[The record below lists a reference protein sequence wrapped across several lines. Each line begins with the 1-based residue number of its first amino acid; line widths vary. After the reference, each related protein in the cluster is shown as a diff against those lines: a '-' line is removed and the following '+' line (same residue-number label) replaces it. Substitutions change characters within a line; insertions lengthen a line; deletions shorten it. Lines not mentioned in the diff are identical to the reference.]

1 MRPVSVTMPAP
12 IMTPRIPSRGLF
24 ERSAGIAPA
33 VACAICIGVGRG
45 TAIVDAAIVDSNQ
58 CLVRTVA
65 ITERPG
71 RKVVAMPGSSNA
83 IFTGTLCTT
92 FV

>member
-1 MRPVSVTMPAP
+1 
-12 IMTPRIPSRGLF
+12 MTPRIPSSGLF
-24 ERSAGIAPA
+24 ESCCGITAA
-33 VACAICIGVGRG
+33 VALATWNGVGRSVIVDE
-45 TAIVDAAIVDSNQ
+45 AIVRSNQ

-71 RKVVAMPGSSNA
+71 RNVVAISESSNA
-83 IFTGTLCTT
+83 IFTGILCTT